1 MGGGTSKNP
10 APKRCPERDLLLSE
24 ESGMVT
30 RLTWRLV
37 GRAKRFTLWNAEKSQ
52 RSYPGSVT
60 LVTNQQHQ
68 HHGRKSS
75 GEPTACHRAQ
85 VRG

>member
-10 APKRCPERDLLLSE
+10 APEKGCPERDLLLSE
-24 ESGMVT
+24 EPGMAT

-60 LVTNQQHQ
+60 LVTDQQYQ
-68 HHGRKSS
+68 HHGTESS
-75 GEPTACHRAQ
+75 G
-85 VRG
+85 